1 MLNSSHT
8 QKNRN
13 RKNDDNDGKALVKL
27 MNNAV
32 YGKTME
38 KLRNRI
44 DVKLASKKKK
54 DYLKSEIKPKYISH
68 KIFEND
74 LAVIRKKHSYINA

>member
-8 QKNRN
+8 KKNRN
-13 RKNDDNDGKALVKL
+13 RKNGDNDEKALVKL

-32 YGKTME
+32 YGKTIE

-54 DYLKSEIKPKYISH
+54 RLF
-68 KIFEND
+68 KI
-74 LAVIRKKHSYINA
+74 

>member
-1 MLNSSHT
+1 
-8 QKNRN
+8 
-13 RKNDDNDGKALVKL
+13 

-32 YGKTME
+32 YGKTIE

-54 DYLKSEIKPKYISH
+54 RLF
-68 KIFEND
+68 KIWNQTKVYFTQNIWKWFSRD
-74 LAVIRKKHSYINA
+74 T

>member
-8 QKNRN
+8 KKNRN
-13 RKNDDNDGKALVKL
+13 RKNGDNDGKALVKL

-32 YGKTME
+32 YGKTIE

-54 DYLKSEIKPKYISH
+54 RLF
-68 KIFEND
+68 KIWNQTKVYFTQNIWKWFSRD
-74 LAVIRKKHSYINA
+74 T

>member
-8 QKNRN
+8 KKNRN
-13 RKNDDNDGKALVKL
+13 RKNGDNDGKVLVKL

-32 YGKTME
+32 YGKTIE

-54 DYLKSEIKPKYISH
+54 RLF
-68 KIFEND
+68 KI
-74 LAVIRKKHSYINA
+74 